1 MKVVLNINGITVDD
15 EGLYV
20 CEVMETA
27 TGYLASTRMMI
38 NVEGKIYSHLI
49 GQFKEY
55 PTMHYFELPGFARCS
70 VNDNVSQ
77 FFDLVQIILCLKA
90 VSVSRLSSPK
100 NRDSL

>member
-38 NVEGKIYSHLI
+38 NVEGKDYLYVKRHV
-49 GQFKEY
+49 KEH
-55 PTMHYFELPGFARCS
+55 P
-70 VNDNVSQ
+70 
-77 FFDLVQIILCLKA
+77 
-90 VSVSRLSSPK
+90 
-100 NRDSL
+100 NRAC

>member
-38 NVEGKIYSHLI
+38 NVEGKVYLSIKRHV
-49 GQFKEY
+49 KEH
-55 PTMHYFELPGFARCS
+55 P
-70 VNDNVSQ
+70 
-77 FFDLVQIILCLKA
+77 
-90 VSVSRLSSPK
+90 
-100 NRDSL
+100 NRGC